1 MIQALIVVLLLTL
14 QASQADVLAGS
25 WKANLEKSQR
35 DANHQFSELTMRFEV
50 SGNNITLFY
59 SGINRAG
66 HQESSKAVFHPDGK
80 EYPVPEAAGI
90 VGVSTWKD
98 RTLESIAR
106 KDGAEIGRSTYT
118 VSADGK
124 TLTATVKGVDAAGRP
139 FEQVILFDRM

>member
-1 MIQALIVVLLLTL
+1 MKKDIHPKGYQPVIFVDNSNGAQFLI
-14 QASQADVLAGS
+14 ASTVKTS
-25 WKANLEKSQR
+25 EKAKW
-35 DANHQFSELTMRFEV
+35 T
-50 SGNNITLFY
+50 
-59 SGINRAG
+59 
-66 HQESSKAVFHPDGK
+66 DGK

-124 TLTATVKGVDAAGRP
+124 TLTATVKGVDAAGRT